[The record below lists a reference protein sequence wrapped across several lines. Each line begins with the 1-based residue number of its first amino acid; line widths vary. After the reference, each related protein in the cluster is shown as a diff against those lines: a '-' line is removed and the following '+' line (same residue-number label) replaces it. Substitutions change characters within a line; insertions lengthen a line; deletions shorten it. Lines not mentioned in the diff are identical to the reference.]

1 MLNKIIVLFIAGFVL
16 VLPQDQANKTR
27 YSPTGSEATLV
38 GTITVNGK
46 TVPAKRIDMS
56 ADPVC
61 IGLNRPARTEQ
72 IVRTGNKL
80 QNVLVYF
87 KSGEPLRLLSFAAPS
102 GPRVLSHKNC
112 SFVPRVLGLFVN
124 QTLAVENLDPTFHNV
139 HPLPKLNR
147 EWNMSQAPGSPPITK
162 TFDTVEVPIVVK
174 CNQHPWEKA
183 YLAVFDHPLF
193 ATSDNFGR
201 YEIAGIPPGRYKVVA
216 WHETLGEQETEIT
229 LVAGES
235 RNLDFV
241 FAGNAE

>member
-1 MLNKIIVLFIAGFVL
+1 MLMKIIILFIAGFL
-16 VLPQDQANKTR
+16 LILPNNQTTKTG

-46 TVPAKRIDMS
+46 TVPAKVIDMS
-56 ADPVC
+56 ADPAC
-61 IGLNRPARTEQ
+61 GLLNRRPLTQ
-72 IVRTGNKL
+72 QVVRSGNKL

-87 KSGEPLRLLSFAAPS
+87 KSGEPLRLLSFAQPN

-139 HPLPKLNR
+139 HPVPKLNR
-147 EWNMSQAPGSPPITK
+147 EWNTSQAPGSAPITK
-162 TFDTVEVPIVVK
+162 TFDHVEVPIVVK

-193 ATSDNFGR
+193 TTSDNLGR
-201 YEIAGIPPGRYKVVA
+201 YEITGIPPGRYTVVA
-216 WHETLGEQETEIT
+216 WHETLGEQETEVT
-229 LVAGES
+229 LVPGES

-241 FAGNAE
+241 FAGNAQ